1 MLSLL
6 AAPLSA
12 LVARSGAGRAGAG
25 VSIVTVSEPEAA
37 LVLPATSVALALI
50 EWLPSASVVV
60 VIEYGL
66 AAPLLLP
73 VAPSKS
79 CTEEPFSA
87 VPSKLG
93 VESLVMSSLFELPL
107 SELAFR
113 SGVEG
118 AAGAAVSIVTVRVPY
133 AALFR
138 SAASV
143 ALALIAWSPSASG
156 VVVIE

>member
-1 MLSLL
+1 MVGLSSLVMLSLL
-6 AAPLSA
+6 EPPLSEPA
-12 LVARSGAGRAGAG
+12 ARSGAETAGAA

-93 VESLVMSSLFELPL
+93 VESLVMLSLFELPL
-107 SELAFR
+107 SAPAFR
-113 SGVEG
+113 SGGE
-118 AAGAAVSIVTVRVPY
+118 
-133 AALFR
+133 
-138 SAASV
+138 
-143 ALALIAWSPSASG
+143 
-156 VVVIE
+156 